1 MSKKMIDTT
10 LCYIEKD
17 NSYLLL
23 HRTKKKND
31 VNKDKWI
38 GVGGKVEK
46 GESVEECLLREV
58 KEEVGL
64 TLLSYEC
71 RAEIIFDSDAYPL
84 ERMYLFTSNEFSGEL
99 STCCDEGVPVF
110 VDKDKIFSL
119 PIWEGDKIFL
129 NLLKEN
135 HPFFHLE
142 LKYKGDTLVKAILD
156 GKELELNNHA

>member
-1 MSKKMIDTT
+1 MIDTT

-64 TLLSYEC
+64 TLLSYEY
-71 RAEIIFDSDAYPL
+71 RAEIIFNSDAYPS
-84 ERMYLFTSNEFSGEL
+84 ERMYLFTSHEFEGEL
-99 STCCDEGVPVF
+99 LKNCDEGEPVF
-110 VDKDKIFSL
+110 IDKKEIYSL
-119 PIWEGDKIFL
+119 PLWEGDKIFL
-129 NLLKEN
+129 RLLEEN
-135 HPFFHLE
+135 HPFFRLE
-142 LKYKGDTLVKAILD
+142 LKYAGDKLISAVLD
-156 GKELELNNHA
+156 GKELVI